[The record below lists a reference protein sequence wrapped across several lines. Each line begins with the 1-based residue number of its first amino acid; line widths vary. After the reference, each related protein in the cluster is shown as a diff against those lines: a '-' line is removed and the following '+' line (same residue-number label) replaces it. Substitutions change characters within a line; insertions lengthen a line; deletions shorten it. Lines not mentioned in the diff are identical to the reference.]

1 MTEVLSDL
9 NTSIQEKLDADT
21 DFQTSLTD
29 LSDEDKQI
37 AIQTKK
43 SELLETE
50 VASLKEKADKVAKLE
65 EIGQNQKIRAEKA
78 EQELKKVKP
87 VGEGTPKTSEL
98 SSKDLLALMKAEVNE
113 EDVDEVIDY
122 AKYKGISVAEALK
135 TGVIKTSLAEKVE
148 QRKVADAT
156 NTGVSKRSSAKLADD
171 VLLSNASK
179 GIMPDNDEDLS
190 RLLDLRKNIK
200 R

>member
-1 MTEVLSDL
+1 MNENEQETVDSTNDTE
-9 NTSIQEKLDADT
+9 K
-21 DFQTSLTD
+21 
-29 LSDEDKQI
+29 
-37 AIQTKK
+37 
-43 SELLETE
+43 TE
-50 VASLKEKADKVAKLE
+50 NQLE
-65 EIGQNQKIRAEKA
+65 EKTSEQLEIENLKKENDTLKAQKEHWREKA
-78 EQELKKVKP
+78 EKKVEISAKE
-87 VGEGTPKTSEL
+87 VVKEEIKTTSEL

-156 NTGVSKRSSAKLADD
+156 NTGISKRSSAKLADD

-179 GIMPDNDEDLS
+179 GTMPDNDEDLN
-190 RLLDLRKNIK
+190 RLLDLRKGIRK
-200 R
+200 